1 MTPADMKSIRQ
12 QLGLTQ
18 AEFCAL
24 VGVKNRNTVRRWE
37 SGEIAIPE
45 HTEIILANVK
55 PKPARKI

>member
-1 MTPADMKSIRQ
+1 MTPADLKAIRQ

-45 HTEIILANVK
+45 RTAIILANVK
-55 PKPARKI
+55 PKPTR